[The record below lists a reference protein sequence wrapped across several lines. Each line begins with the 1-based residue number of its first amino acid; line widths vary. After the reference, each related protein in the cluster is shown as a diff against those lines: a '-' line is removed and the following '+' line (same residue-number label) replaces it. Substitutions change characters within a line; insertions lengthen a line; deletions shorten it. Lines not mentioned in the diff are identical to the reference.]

1 MPGNKAVPWGHSV
14 SLSGWWHID
23 RRQLLGVTAGDVSA
37 VESAARAWQSE
48 HYFYKQFSVAE
59 LAKCRTTLRCWMK
72 LTPDRIWLGTH
83 SYTLTLLKWFKV
95 HFTPL
100 MPVSAPR
107 TTSRTDP
114 RRRINSSCSELSTPA
129 SSWRWA
135 VTARPLRCQ
144 VRVLHQTC
152 HSQCVTSVPSMW
164 VSV

>member
-1 MPGNKAVPWGHSV
+1 MLVNRFLKR
-14 SLSGWWHID
+14 LS
-23 RRQLLGVTAGDVSA
+23 
-37 VESAARAWQSE
+37 
-48 HYFYKQFSVAE
+48 
-59 LAKCRTTLRCWMK
+59 
-72 LTPDRIWLGTH
+72 
-83 SYTLTLLKWFKV
+83 TLTSRQCNDCNGANMWILQTLWISMSKLEVTSNLLQICHCYAQLDILQWKSTSTLVYIFTLWKWIIQFKV

-100 MPVSAPR
+100 TPLSAPR

>member
-72 LTPDRIWLGTH
+72 LTPDRIWMGTH
-83 SYTLTLLKWFKV
+83 SYTLTKIYRSDENNKLTHSHSLSSNLQILQSSNITLFKT
-95 HFTPL
+95 HTHPHSHSFKL
-100 MPVSAPR
+100 SAY
-107 TTSRTDP
+107 SL
-114 RRRINSSCSELSTPA
+114 IIFSACCFVFCGHGQS
-129 SSWRWA
+129 
-135 VTARPLRCQ
+135 
-144 VRVLHQTC
+144 
-152 HSQCVTSVPSMW
+152 
-164 VSV
+164 